1 MGNAVR
7 VGRLFG
13 IELRLDYS
21 WFIVFFLVSWS
32 LANHYFPTVHPGWPS
47 STYLVLGIVTAVLFF
62 ASVVTHELAHSLV
75 SQAFGTP
82 VRDITLFIFG
92 GAAHISQEPKRA
104 RDELLMALVGPATSL
119 ALAAAFGLL
128 WQLSQV
134 TAPPVRALAGWLA
147 GINLM
152 VGLFNLIPGFPL
164 DGGRVF
170 RAIAWRITGNLRQAT
185 WLASG
190 LGRIVAYGFIF
201 WGVFQI
207 FNGNWADGLWIA
219 FIGWFLD
226 SAAAHSY
233 QQMAVQEVLSGHT
246 VREAM
251 TTDCPRVPRRLT
263 LDVLVDQVMLP
274 SGKRC
279 FPVVEDGELLG
290 LITLQRIKDVP
301 GARRPTTRV
310 QDVMITRAE
319 LKTVRPDDQ
328 LTTILER
335 MGDEEVGQFPVI
347 DDGRLVGMVARDSLL
362 NFIKLRAE
370 VAPTNGRAHGPG
382 HDHSRAA

>member
-32 LANHYFPTVHPGWPS
+32 LANHYFPSVHPGWPS
-47 STYLVLGIVTAVLFF
+47 STYLALGIVTGVLFF
-62 ASVVTHELAHSLV
+62 ASVVTHELAHSAV

-92 GAAHISQEPKRA
+92 GAAHIRQEPKRA
-104 RDELLMALVGPATSL
+104 RDELLMALAGPAASL
-119 ALAAAFGLL
+119 ALAAGFGLL

-134 TAPPVRALAGWLA
+134 TALPVHALAGWLA
-147 GINLM
+147 WINL
-152 VGLFNLIPGFPL
+152 VLGLFNLIPGFPL

-170 RAIAWRITGNLRQAT
+170 RAIVWRITGDFRQAT

-190 LGRIVAYGFIF
+190 LGRLVAYGFIF
-201 WGVFQI
+201 WGVLQI
-207 FNGNWADGLWIA
+207 FGGNWADGLWIA

-226 SAAAHSY
+226 GAAARGY
-233 QQMAVQEVLSGHT
+233 QQVAVQEVLSGHT

-251 TTDCPRVPRRLT
+251 TTDCPAVPRRLT
-263 LDVLVDQVMLP
+263 LDVLVDQVVLP
-274 SGKRC
+274 SGKHC
-279 FPVVEDGELLG
+279 FPVLEDGQLIGLL
-290 LITLQRIKDVP
+290 TLHLIKDVP
-301 GARRPTTRV
+301 REHRETTRV
-310 QDVMITRAE
+310 EDVMIPHAE
-319 LKTVRPDDQ
+319 LKMVHPDDQ

-335 MGDEEVGQFPVI
+335 MGDEEVGQFPVVE
-347 DDGRLVGMVARDSLL
+347 DGRLVGMVARESLL

-382 HDHSRAA
+382 HGHSRAA